1 MVWVLSEVTNKYP
14 NLFQARALFLK
25 GVQHEQDGK
34 LYEAVKFYRQAV
46 QLVPDIETRLYE
58 ASKAKPQP
66 IEGTGTL
73 YWK

>member
-1 MVWVLSEVTNKYP
+1 M
-14 NLFQARALFLK
+14 K

-58 ASKAKPQP
+58 ASKPKPQSLESMYF
-66 IEGTGTL
+66 IL
-73 YWK
+73 A